1 MRHIPPALMLMAT
14 LAFQTPAS
22 AIPMTF
28 DANLTGA
35 AEIPPTTSTGTGFT
49 TVVIDPAAN
58 TLHVDVTFSGLTTGT
73 TASHIH
79 CCVASGAPGNFIV
92 ATTTPTFLG
101 FPLGVTSGTYDNTLD
116 LTQASSFNPA
126 FVTDEGGAMVRIVA
140 GRVGHVEGPVRDV
153 ITKPEYLVVLEAGVA
168 LLVVQAIIINRL
180 TGVRYPLWASL
191 PAPKIGVLA
200 SRGALQRFT
209 RFLWLG

>member
-1 MRHIPPALMLMAT
+1 MRHISPALMLVAT

-22 AIPMTF
+22 AVPMTF

-49 TVVIDPAAN
+49 TVVIDPATN

-92 ATTTPTFLG
+92 ATTTPTFPG

-116 LTQASSFNPA
+116 LTLASSFNPA
-126 FVTDEGGAMVRIVA
+126 FVTDEGGVPQAEAALIGA
-140 GRVGHVEGPVRDV
+140 
-153 ITKPEYLVVLEAGVA
+153 IEAGTAYLNIHTMMFPGGEIRGILEPV
-168 LLVVQAIIINRL
+168 
-180 TGVRYPLWASL
+180 PEPASL
-191 PAPKIGVLA
+191 ILLGSALFGFGLLRRKSLVCCVVSRLRIG
-200 SRGALQRFT
+200 
-209 RFLWLG
+209 

>member
-1 MRHIPPALMLMAT
+1 MKYIPPALMLMAT

-22 AIPMTF
+22 AVPMTF

-35 AEIPPTTSTGTGFT
+35 AEIPPTTSTATGFT

-79 CCVASGAPGNFIV
+79 CCVASTPPGNFIV
-92 ATTTPTFLG
+92 ATTTPTFPG

-116 LTQASSFNPA
+116 LTLASSFNPV
-126 FVTDEGGAMVRIVA
+126 FVTDEGGVPQAEAALIGA
-140 GRVGHVEGPVRDV
+140 
-153 ITKPEYLVVLEAGVA
+153 IEAGTAYLNIHTTMFPGGEIRGILEPV
-168 LLVVQAIIINRL
+168 
-180 TGVRYPLWASL
+180 PEPASL
-191 PAPKIGVLA
+191 ILLGSALFGFGLLRRRKPAA
-200 SRGALQRFT
+200 RC
-209 RFLWLG
+209 